1 MQKKEDI
8 ITDIIIPRNL
18 AVFLSLLLIF
28 GLFVIA
34 LRYGGVLREDQL
46 LFSGAIFLIFGV
58 SLPFIPLY
66 IFKDKFV
73 FLILLF
79 IFFSFFSLRKTP
91 DVRSGL
97 LDIVLILDFLFL
109 YIIAKSLSAER
120 KIRELLNMGIAISAV
135 ILVLFFLYLSKPL
148 PMKGNF
154 ANPSHFSI
162 FLSSCVPLLFLS
174 RNSGKSILPWILS
187 FVLLTGV
194 FLSGAW
200 GGITSLFISL
210 IIYLFI
216 NRSRLMKKRWA
227 YSILF
232 ILFLMSLSLFSVY
245 RGIGSSFSLKGLISS
260 VSSRLEMWWY
270 GIKCSFKYFPS
281 GSGIGSFRWVFPS
294 CYKGDMKGEFPALHN
309 EFLECLFTTGL
320 FSFILLLIGVFFLFK
335 DYISFSSSRKVFS
348 GTRTGAFFALLT
360 IMVHS
365 LFDFPIHLPL
375 LLFLSAVFLG
385 VYRGE
390 KVVAAGNSWK
400 KKVFLLIPFLILFI
414 TFLFAWRDYRKIH
427 NLKNAGKRIEMN
439 LLSSPFIESSG
450 MEELGELYYRLY
462 KETEKEALL
471 YVSFLFFERCVELNR
486 WNYRCL
492 YNLGVVS
499 IEVGDME
506 SAKDYLK
513 SSISINPLNP
523 MAKFLYGLI
532 LLEEGNEEGRS
543 SILEAIRIAPEL
555 SKTAEKLLERK

>member
-18 AVFLSLLLIF
+18 AVFLSLLLIL

-34 LRYGGVLREDQL
+34 LRYGGVLREDQV
-46 LFSGAIFLIFGV
+46 LFSGVIFLIFGV
-58 SLPFIPLY
+58 SLPFIPSYL
-66 IFKDKFV
+66 FKDKFV

-79 IFFSFFSLRKTP
+79 LFFSFFSLYKAP

-109 YIIAKSLSAER
+109 YIIAKFLSAER

-210 IIYLFI
+210 IIYIFI

-260 VSSRLEMWWY
+260 ISSRLEMWWY

-281 GSGIGSFRWVFPS
+281 GSGIGSFKWFFPS
-294 CYKGDMKGEFPALHN
+294 CYKGNMKGEFPALHN
-309 EFLECLFTTGL
+309 EFLEAFFTMGI
-320 FSFILLLIGVFFLFK
+320 FPFFILLFGIVSLFR
-335 DYISFSSSRKVFS
+335 DYISFSSSRKILL
-348 GTRTGAFFALLT
+348 GTRTSAFFGLLT
-360 IMVHS
+360 IALS
-365 LFDFPIHLPL
+365 SFFDFPIHLPVIL
-375 LLFLSAVFLG
+375 LLSAIFLG
-385 VYRGE
+385 TFRAERIIV
-390 KVVAAGNSWK
+390 KKNFWK
-400 KKVFLLIPFLILFI
+400 SGIFLTILLILSFPAFI
-414 TFLFAWRDYRKIH
+414 SAWMDYRRLNKSI
-427 NLKNAGKRIEMN
+427 NEKMEIDMDLIYSRFLDSSSIERA
-439 LLSSPFIESSG
+439 
-450 MEELGELYYRLY
+450 GELYYRIY
-462 KETEKEALL
+462 KETEDENFL
-471 YVSFLFFERCVELNR
+471 YNSFILFERCVELNR
-486 WNYRCL
+486 MNYRCL
-492 YNLGVVS
+492 YNLGVIS
-499 IEVGDME
+499 IEMGDTE
-506 SAKDYLK
+506 SAKNYLK
-513 SSISINPLNP
+513 KSILINPLNP
-523 MAKFLYGLI
+523 LARFLFGAI
-532 LLEEGNEEGRS
+532 LLKEGDEDGEKN
-543 SILEAIRIAPEL
+543 ILEAVRMAPEL
-555 SKTAEKLLERK
+555 LKEAEKLLDR